1 MSLIGVKYAPG
12 LVNALHLMNPETPL
26 ERIGPYVYKHYTP
39 VTLPAREQAR
49 VAIVGGGPVGLA
61 TALGLARHGV
71 TSIVIEADDTV
82 CVGSRAACISRRSL
96 EICGRLDALP
106 EMMQRGL
113 PWSGGRSFWQQT
125 EVFGFTMPL
134 YEGQRLPPMINL
146 QQYYIEDALL
156 GAVARVNEIAPGTI
170 DIRWATT
177 VDAIE
182 PSATGVSLNLANAHG
197 RGSCQADWVVA
208 CDGGQSFVRN
218 ALGLQLEG
226 TAYTGRYVIVDIL
239 LPSRHPTERRA
250 WFDPPWHRGATV
262 LMHRQPDDLWRIDW
276 QLRHGDSTE
285 EAMKPENVRAF
296 VQRHLDAIGE
306 GHLPWEP
313 AWSSIYRAGAMTL
326 ASYRHGR
333 VLFAGNAA
341 HAMPI
346 FGVRGLN
353 SGLDDADNLAWKLAA
368 VVHGGAD
375 ALLDSYSSERVQ
387 AFHVNARSARRSTEF
402 MSPPSRGFDV
412 MREAVLSLAERERG
426 IAELISPRQ
435 TEAVSY
441 AGSPLST
448 PDADAWQCGPAPG
461 EVLPEVPV
469 GGPCGHVTEAVGPSF
484 VLLHFG
490 APPAWAAFDGLRV
503 VPVLRKADGRWPQ
516 ALLDAGG
523 RLARAYDAADG
534 DAYLLRPDGHVA
546 ARCKRIDRDALR
558 DALHRATGRQPGIVD
573 DTLPPDAGS
582 ARDRTYTRLAQGI
595 SAAGATRETLFLARL
610 ALLLCE
616 HLGDETA
623 ATAAIDAALRDL
635 PEPSL
640 SAAQATY

>member
-1 MSLIGVKYAPG
+1 MSGDA
-12 LVNALHLMNPETPL
+12 PL
-26 ERIGPYVYKHYTP
+26 ERIGPYVYRHYEP
-39 VTLPAREQAR
+39 PKLPPQQHAR

-61 TALGLARHGV
+61 TALGLAQQGIS
-71 TSIVIEADDTV
+71 SIVIEADDSV
-82 CVGSRAACISRRSL
+82 CIGSRAACISRRSL

-113 PWSGGRSFWQQT
+113 PWSGGRSFWQRT
-125 EVFGFTMPL
+125 EVFNFSMPE

-156 GAVARVNEIAPGTI
+156 AAVQRANAAGPAHI
-170 DIRWATT
+170 DVRWATR
-177 VDAIE
+177 VDALE
-182 PSATGVSLNLANAHG
+182 AGVQGVSLGLANAQG
-197 RGSCQADWVVA
+197 RGTLQADWVVA

-226 TAYTGRYVIVDIL
+226 TAYTGRYVIVDIE
-239 LPSRHPTERRA
+239 LPSNHPTERRA

-285 EAMKPENVRAF
+285 EAMKPENVRTF

-306 GHLPWEP
+306 GHLPWKP
-313 AWSSIYRAGAMTL
+313 AWSSVYRAGAMTL
-326 ASYRHGR
+326 ARYRHGR

-368 VVHGGAD
+368 VLRGRGAD
-375 ALLDSYSSERVQ
+375 ALLDSYSRERVQ
-387 AFHVNARSARRSTEF
+387 AFHVNAQSARRSTEF

-412 MREAVLSLAERERG
+412 LREAALSLAAEHRD
-426 IAELISPRQ
+426 IAELINPRQ
-435 TEAVSY
+435 TAAVTY
-441 AGSPLST
+441 TESPLST
-448 PDADAWQCGPAPG
+448 PDAEAWAGGPAPG
-461 EVLPEVPV
+461 EVLPEVPM
-469 GGPCGHVTEAVGPSF
+469 GAAPGHVTEAVGPGF

-490 APPAWAAFDGLRV
+490 TPPVWAAIEGLRL
-503 VPVLRKADGRWPQ
+503 VPVET
-516 ALLDAGG
+516 GG
-523 RLARAYDAADG
+523 PLARAFDAAAG
-534 DAYLLRPDGHVA
+534 SAYLLRPDGHVA
-546 ARCKRIDRDALR
+546 ARWKQPDEAAVRAALQR
-558 DALHRATGRQPGIVD
+558 ALGHHEAAAATAPQ
-573 DTLPPDAGS
+573 TPDSGS
-582 ARDRTYTRLAQGI
+582 ARDRLYTQLALGV
-595 SAAGATRETLFLARL
+595 STAGSSRETLFLARL

-616 HLGDETA
+616 RLDDEA
-623 ATAAIDAALRDL
+623 EARKAIAAALHDL

-640 SAAQATY
+640 SAPGATY

>member
-1 MSLIGVKYAPG
+1 MSPQE
-12 LVNALHLMNPETPL
+12 NL
-26 ERIGPYVYKHYTP
+26 ERIGPYVYRHYAP
-39 VTLPAREQAR
+39 APLPAQQHAR

-61 TALGLARHGV
+61 TALGLARQGV
-71 TSIVIEADDTV
+71 ASIVIEADDTV
-82 CVGSRAACISRRSL
+82 CMGSRAICLSRRSL
-96 EICGRLDALP
+96 EICDHLGALP
-106 EMMQRGL
+106 ELMERGL
-113 PWSGGRSFWQQT
+113 PWSGGRSFWQDT
-125 EVFGFTMPL
+125 EVFHFSMPL
-134 YEGQRLPPMINL
+134 HEGQRLPPMINL

-156 GAVARVNEIAPGTI
+156 GAVARANAQAPGLI
-170 DIRWATT
+170 DLRWATT

-182 PSATGVSLNLANAHG
+182 PHTHGVLLSLANAHG
-197 RGSCQADWVVA
+197 RGTQAAEWVVA

-218 ALGLQLEG
+218 ALGLALEG
-226 TAYTGRYVIVDIL
+226 TAYTGRYVIVDIE
-239 LPSRHPTERRA
+239 LPSTHPTERRA

-296 VQRHLDAIGE
+296 IQRHLDAIGE
-306 GHLPWEP
+306 GHLPWQP

-326 ASYRHGR
+326 QRYRHGR

-368 VVHGGAD
+368 AVQGGPE

-387 AFHVNARSARRSTEF
+387 AFHVNAESARRSTEF

-412 MREAVLSLAERERG
+412 LREAVLSLAAEHRD
-426 IAELISPRQ
+426 IAELINPRQ
-435 TEAVSY
+435 TAAVSY
-441 AGSPLST
+441 TASSLCT
-448 PDADAWQCGPAPG
+448 PDAQAWQAGPRPG

-469 GGPCGHVTEAVGPSF
+469 AGAVGHVTEVVGPGF

-490 APPAWAAFDGLRV
+490 VPPAWSAHQGLRV
-503 VPVLRKADGRWPQ
+503 VPVLAQADADWPQ
-516 ALLDAGG
+516 ALIDADR
-523 RLARAYDAADG
+523 RLAREFDGADG
-534 DAYLLRPDGHVA
+534 CAYLLRPDGHVA
-546 ARCKRIDRDALR
+546 ARWKQCSAAALQASLRRAQALDGAALDAPPP
-558 DALHRATGRQPGIVD
+558 PG
-573 DTLPPDAGS
+573 TGS
-582 ARDRTYTRLAQGI
+582 ARDRLYTRLAQGV
-595 SAAGATRETLFLARL
+595 SEAGTTRETLFLARL

-616 HLGDETA
+616 RLGDEA
-623 ATAAIDAALRDL
+623 AAGAAIDAALKNL

-640 SAAQATY
+640 SAANATY

>member
-1 MSLIGVKYAPG
+1 MTQDTV
-12 LVNALHLMNPETPL
+12 L
-26 ERIGPYVYKHYTP
+26 ERIGPYVYRHFEP
-39 VTLPAREQAR
+39 ASLPPRQQVR

-61 TALGLARHGV
+61 TALGLARQGV
-71 TSIVIEADDTV
+71 SSVVLEADDSV
-82 CVGSRAACISRRSL
+82 CMGSRAACISRRSL
-96 EICGRLDALP
+96 EICDRLGALP
-106 EMMQRGL
+106 QMLERGL

-125 EVFGFTMPL
+125 EVFKFSMPV

-156 GAVARVNEIAPGTI
+156 AVVARANATGPAHI
-170 DIRWATT
+170 DIRWATA
-177 VDAIE
+177 VDALQ
-182 PSATGVSLNLANAHG
+182 AGADGVRLGLSNARG
-197 RGSCQADWVVA
+197 RGTLQADWVVA

-226 TAYTGRYVIVDIL
+226 TAYTGRYVIVDIE
-239 LPSRHPTERRA
+239 LPSKHPTERRA

-306 GHLPWEP
+306 GHLEWKP
-313 AWSSIYRAGAMTL
+313 AWSSVYRAGAMTL

-368 VVHGGAD
+368 VLQGNGAD
-375 ALLDSYSSERVQ
+375 ALLDSYSRERVQ
-387 AFHVNARSARRSTEF
+387 AFHVNADSARRSTEF

-412 MREAVLSLAERERG
+412 LREAALSLAAEHRD
-426 IAELISPRQ
+426 IAELINPRQ
-435 TEAVSY
+435 TAAVAY
-441 AGSPLST
+441 GESPLST
-448 PDADAWQCGPAPG
+448 LDAEAWTSGPAPG

-469 GGPCGHVTEAVGPSF
+469 GGPVGHVTEAVGPGF

-490 APPAWAAFDGLRV
+490 APPAWDDVGVRI
-503 VPVLRKADGRWPQ
+503 VPVLAQAEARWPQ
-516 ALLDAGG
+516 ALVDSDGQ
-523 RLARAYDAADG
+523 LARAFDALEG
-534 DAYLLRPDGHVA
+534 SAYLLRPDGHVA
-546 ARCKRIDRDALR
+546 ARWKRADAASVR
-558 DALHRATGRQPGIVD
+558 AAWQRALGHAYAHGTAAPH
-573 DTLPPDAGS
+573 TPSASS
-582 ARDRTYTRLAQGI
+582 ARDRLYTQLALGV
-595 SAAGATRETLFLARL
+595 SAAGSSRETLFLARL

-616 HLGDETA
+616 RLDDEA
-623 ATAAIDAALRDL
+623 AASDAIAAALHQL

-640 SAAQATY
+640 SAPDATY

>member
-1 MSLIGVKYAPG
+1 
-12 LVNALHLMNPETPL
+12 
-26 ERIGPYVYKHYTP
+26 
-39 VTLPAREQAR
+39 
-49 VAIVGGGPVGLA
+49 
-61 TALGLARHGV
+61 
-71 TSIVIEADDTV
+71 
-82 CVGSRAACISRRSL
+82 
-96 EICGRLDALP
+96 
-106 EMMQRGL
+106 MMERGL
-113 PWSGGRSFWQQT
+113 PWSGGRSFWQDT
-125 EVFGFTMPL
+125 EVFRFSMPL

-156 GAVARVNEIAPGTI
+156 GAVSRANAQSPGLI

-182 PSATGVSLNLANAHG
+182 PHAQGVSLSLANALG
-197 RGSCQADWVVA
+197 RGNLTADWAVA

-218 ALGLQLEG
+218 ALGLTLEG

-239 LPSRHPTERRA
+239 LPSSHPTERRA

-296 VQRHLDAIGE
+296 IQRHLDAIGE

-326 ASYRHGR
+326 QSYRHGR

-368 VVHGGAD
+368 VVRGGAE
-375 ALLDSYSSERVQ
+375 ALLDSYSSERMQ
-387 AFHVNARSARRSTEF
+387 AFHVNAESARRSTEF

-412 MREAVLSLAERERG
+412 LREGVLSLAAEHRD
-426 IAELISPRQ
+426 IAELINPRQ
-435 TEAVSY
+435 TAAVAYTAS
-441 AGSPLST
+441 SLST
-448 PDADAWQCGPAPG
+448 PDADAWQGGPLPG
-461 EVLPEVPV
+461 EVLPEVPLA
-469 GGPCGHVTEAVGPSF
+469 GTLAHVTEAVGPGF

-490 APPAWAAFDGLRV
+490 APPAWAAVDGLQLQ
-503 VPVLRKADGRWPQ
+503 PVLADYDGRWPQ

-523 RLARAYDAADG
+523 RLAREFDAFDG
-534 DAYLLRPDGHVA
+534 SAYLLRPDGHVA
-546 ARCKRIDRDALR
+546 ARWKRCSAAALHSALR
-558 DALHRATGRQPGIVD
+558 RAQGLEGAALDAAAPPG
-573 DTLPPDAGS
+573 TGS
-582 ARDRTYTRLAQGI
+582 ARDRLYTRLAQGV
-595 SAAGATRETLFLARL
+595 SEAGSSRETLFLVRL

-616 HLGDETA
+616 RLADEA
-623 ATAAIDAALRDL
+623 AAGAAIDAALKHL

-640 SAAQATY
+640 SAANATY